1 MYLRT
6 IGRRNKDGWEVRYLQ
21 LAHNEW
27 DTGRKCSVARVIHSF
42 GREDQLDRAAL
53 ARLVG
58 SLSRVLEAE
67 QALIATAPAEL

>member
-6 IGRRNKDGWEVRYLQ
+6 IGRRNKDGSEVRYVQ

-27 DTGRKCSVARVIHSF
+27 DPERKCSVARVIHSF

-53 ARLVG
+53 VR
-58 SLSRVLEAE
+58 SLSRVLE
-67 QALIATAPAEL
+67 PSRR